1 MCSPLSISTI
11 PAIVLVSSRHSGAI
25 CTVLIVL
32 QALRFCLRIVSPLGW
47 RRGLDDVAFASP
59 EARYAHHAR
68 ARGTSQGGGK
78 PPRHSRPRTTAGQ
91 TAI

>member
-32 QALRFCLRIVSPLGW
+32 QALRVLPADCFAVR
-47 RRGLDDVAFASP
+47 VA
-59 EARYAHHAR
+59 
-68 ARGTSQGGGK
+68 K
-78 PPRHSRPRTTAGQ
+78 TA
-91 TAI
+91 

>member
-47 RRGLDDVAFASP
+47 RRGPEDVEQCSP
-59 EARYAHHAR
+59 EAKFAHPAR
-68 ARGTSQGGGK
+68 DRILTLSETFPG
-78 PPRHSRPRTTAGQ
+78 P
-91 TAI
+91 